1 MFRLEE
7 LFTKYGPVEKINR
20 IKDYA
25 FIFFETREGAMTAQ
39 EATNEMDLMGSHISV
54 SLAKPAAKNRDV
66 PAKGG
71 YKTEFGD
78 YLPDYLKNQTT

>member
-1 MFRLEE
+1 M
-7 LFTKYGPVEKINR
+7 EKVNR

-66 PAKGG
+66 PPKSG
-71 YKTEFGD
+71 YKTGFGD
-78 YLPDYLKNQTT
+78 YTNLLPNSFLLCFVLIRRKRWL